1 MKETYSIKNNH
12 GRLLAFNWQ
21 SHSRDFD
28 GHIQQERH
36 YRRVLVAIQDEALLM
51 QTFAKIT
58 GVPLQLFDALP
69 ACKQHVTCIDKRET
83 TDAD

>member
-1 MKETYSIKNNH
+1 MDA
-12 GRLLAFNWQ
+12 GLDLNWQ

-28 GHIQQERH
+28 GHVQQEWH
-36 YRRVLVAIQDEALLM
+36 YRRVLVAIQDEALLV

-69 ACKQHVTCIDKRET
+69 ACKQHGSVVVSHVTCINKREIA
-83 TDAD
+83 DAD